1 MKWLYK
7 RMRGLL
13 LNLLLILVVMGVFSV
28 NAATQQGI
36 NTVTRK
42 PINMLRTQR
51 PVQPTVT
58 RQITPAPVREDY
70 FVSADTVVI
79 GCTAGMAAG
88 VLVGSVPVAGAMMS
102 GIGGPESIALLV
114 NLTGM
119 GCGVGAVSSAVAIFT
134 AWMLNAH

>member
-1 MKWLYK
+1 VA
-7 RMRGLL
+7 RQPISIIR
-13 LNLLLILVVMGVFSV
+13 
-28 NAATQQGI
+28 TQQSPKI
-36 NTVTRK
+36 TTSV
-42 PINMLRTQR
+42 
-51 PVQPTVT
+51 PTK
-58 RQITPAPVREDY
+58 APREDY
-70 FVSADTVVI
+70 FISADTVVI

-102 GIGGPESIALLV
+102 GIGVPESVSLLV